1 MNKQTASYYPNSL
14 CFENKNNIKLFNNWF
29 DTHFEVISFDS
40 EEPQKRN
47 KKQEKIIKNK
57 VKQKLMEDYVEI
69 LRKVH
74 NE

>member
-1 MNKQTASYYPNSL
+1 MK
-14 CFENKNNIKLFNNWF
+14 KKDWF

-69 LRKVH
+69 LRKVRLKIKLGY
-74 NE
+74 

>member
-1 MNKQTASYYPNSL
+1 MK
-14 CFENKNNIKLFNNWF
+14 KKNWF

-57 VKQKLMEDYVEI
+57 VKQKLMKDYVEI

>member
-1 MNKQTASYYPNSL
+1 MK
-14 CFENKNNIKLFNNWF
+14 KKDWF

-57 VKQKLMEDYVEI
+57 VKQKLMKDYVEI

-74 NE
+74 DE